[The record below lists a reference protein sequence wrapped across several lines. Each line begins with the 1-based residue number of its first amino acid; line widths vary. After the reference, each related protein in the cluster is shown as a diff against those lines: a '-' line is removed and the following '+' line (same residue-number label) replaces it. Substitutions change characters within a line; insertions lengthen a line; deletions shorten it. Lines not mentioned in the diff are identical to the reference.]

1 MEGKRMRR
9 KEREVKDRSVI
20 DTILQRS
27 IVGRIATVNREGIPV
42 IKPLNFLYWD
52 RKIYFHS
59 STEGE
64 KMEDIKRGSPI
75 CFEVDE
81 PLSYLPAKGPACNA
95 SYYYRSVVVKGK
107 GILIIPVEKKK
118 LILEK
123 LMEKYQPEGGYG
135 EIAEEVLKKTAVVEI
150 SADQITGKENVG

>member
-1 MEGKRMRR
+1 MRR

-20 DTILQRS
+20 DTILERS
-27 IVGRIATVNREGIPV
+27 IVGRIATINREGIPV

-52 RKIYFHS
+52 KKIYFHS
-59 STEGE
+59 ATEGE
-64 KMEDIKRGSPI
+64 KMEDIQRGSPI

-81 PLSYLPAKGPACNA
+81 PLSYLQAKGPACNA
-95 SYYYRSVVVKGK
+95 SYCYRSVVVKGK
-107 GILIIPVEKKK
+107 GILIAPVEKKK

-135 EIAEEVLKKTAVVEI
+135 EVSEEVIKKTAVVEVSI
-150 SADQITGKENVG
+150 DQITGKENIG